1 MRRHFLR
8 TLSAMALAAGSAQLP
23 VRAQSSASPASPG
36 ELRIGFMP
44 FVPYSAILLARQNGW
59 VEEELKRL
67 GHASAK
73 VTWTQFAGG
82 PPVNE
87 AFASGNIDI
96 AALGD
101 TPALVGHAS
110 GIDTRLVGLAYK
122 GGGAQALLV
131 RADAPY
137 RSVKELKG
145 KKVATLRGG
154 NVHEL
159 LVLVLAEAGLK
170 LPDVEFINLGLQD
183 MGTAL
188 LKGDIEAAL
197 AWDPLFTRLETEG
210 SARILRD
217 GKGLKNNLNPI
228 IASAAVLKDRPD
240 FVKACLRAA
249 ERGAQ
254 ALRSQPEASAKALAP
269 TFGLTPEQ
277 TLKAFSRSVWLPP
290 VDAEVRAELNR
301 SVGFLLDNRLVRN
314 KLDVE
319 RFVDL
324 GTSAV

>member
-1 MRRHFLR
+1 MQRSNFLK
-8 TLSAMALAAGSAQLP
+8 ALAALALMAGTAATPAHAQ
-23 VRAQSSASPASPG
+23 AQAAG
-36 ELRIGFMP
+36 DLRIGFMP

-59 VEEELKRL
+59 VEEELLR
-67 GHASAK
+67 AEQENVK

-110 GIDTRLVGLAYK
+110 GIADRLVGLAYK
-122 GGGAQALLV
+122 GGAAQALLV

-137 RSVKELKG
+137 RSVADLRG

-159 LVLVLAEAGLK
+159 LVLILAEAGLK
-170 LPDVEFINLGLQD
+170 LSDVEFVNLSLQD

-197 AWDPLFTRLETEG
+197 AWDPLFTRLESEG
-210 SARILRD
+210 KARILRD
-217 GKGLKNNLNPI
+217 GQGLKNNLNPI
-228 IASAAVLKDRPD
+228 IASATLLKDRPA
-240 FVKACLRAA
+240 VAKAYLRAVA
-249 ERGAQ
+249 RGAE
-254 ALRSQPEASAKALAP
+254 ALRARPEAAAKALAP
-269 TFGLTPEQ
+269 VFGLTPEQ
-277 TLKAFSRSVWLPP
+277 TLKAFSRSVWAPP
-290 VDAEVRAELNR
+290 VNADVRAELAR
-301 SVGFLLDNRLVRN
+301 SVDFLIDNRLIRN
-314 KLDVE
+314 RFDVGQ
-319 RFVDL
+319 FIDL
-324 GTSAV
+324 SAAP

>member
-8 TLSAMALAAGSAQLP
+8 QLSALALSAGTAGLP
-23 VRAQSSASPASPG
+23 VLAQPAQPAG
-36 ELRIGFMP
+36 EFRIGFMP

-59 VEEELKRL
+59 VEDELRKL
-67 GHASAK
+67 GHANTK
-73 VTWTQFAGG
+73 LTWTQFAGG

-87 AFASGNIDI
+87 AFASGHIDI

-110 GIDTRLVGLAYK
+110 GIANRLVGLAYK

-159 LVLVLAEAGLK
+159 LVLILAEAGLK
-170 LPDVEFINLGLQD
+170 LSDVEFINLGLQD

-217 GKGLKNNLNPI
+217 GQGLKNNLNPI
-228 IASAAVLKDRPD
+228 IASAAVLKDSPD
-240 FVKACLRAA
+240 FVRAYQRAA

-254 ALRSQPEASAKALAP
+254 ALRSQPEAAAQALAP
-269 TFGLTPEQ
+269 TFGLTPAQ

-290 VDAEVRAELNR
+290 VDADVRAELNR

-314 KLDVE
+314 KLDVA
-319 RFVDL
+319 RFIDL
-324 GTSAV
+324 GASAL